1 MSKRRVVRRRNPD
14 LDVPPDEHGIVL
26 GIDPSLTALGVCAL
40 SEFHYRTWL
49 VKPKKTGALRL
60 REVQHALQDIFFEVG
75 IENVDLSVI
84 EGYSFG
90 SKGTQA
96 HKIGEGGGAIKLA
109 LLDTFGPKVEAGFP
123 YIVAPSTL
131 KKFTIGNGAAKKNEM
146 LLGVYKKWGIEFT
159 DDNEADAYALA
170 RWGWAF
176 KYGTEIKYEHE
187 TLTKFERE
195 KD

>member
-1 MSKRRVVRRRNPD
+1 M
-14 LDVPPDEHGIVL
+14 L

-40 SEFHYRTWL
+40 SGDSHRSWL
-49 VKPKKTGALRL
+49 IKPKKTGALRL

-109 LLDTFGPKVEAGFP
+109 LLDTFGPKTDPGFP
-123 YIVAPSTL
+123 YIVAPSSL
-131 KKFTIGNGAAKKNEM
+131 KKFTLGNGGAKKNEM
-146 LLGVYKKWGIEFT
+146 LLGVFKKWGIEFK

-170 RWGWAF
+170 RWGWALLH
-176 KYGTEIKYEHE
+176 GTEVKYEQDAM
-187 TLTKFERE
+187 KKWERE
-195 KD
+195 N